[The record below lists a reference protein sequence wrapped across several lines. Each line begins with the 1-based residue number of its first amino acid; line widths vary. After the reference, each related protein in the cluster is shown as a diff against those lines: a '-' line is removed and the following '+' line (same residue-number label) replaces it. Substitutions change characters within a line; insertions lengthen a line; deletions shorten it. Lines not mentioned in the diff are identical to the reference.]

1 MGKAIK
7 TIKAAAA
14 LDDMSANSIMPSDS
28 NDAGGAD
35 DLAGIDG
42 IVHDE
47 IAMIRAE
54 HVNRRFS
61 HAADGRQALS
71 DVSLQIRRGESVA
84 IIGGS
89 GSGKS
94 TLIRILLGLDS
105 ADSGFVEYL
114 GQPVHGKRS
123 PGWRL
128 LRRESGLVLQ
138 NPFTSLD
145 PRWTVARSIA
155 EPLRSVGIHGHEAVA
170 AAVESSLRQVG
181 LEADR
186 FMPRYPID
194 LSGGQAQRVA
204 IARAIVGGP
213 SLLVADEPMSA
224 IDVAARLQI
233 LESFTALR
241 RARPEMALIMVSHD
255 LGVLRRIAERI
266 IVLHEGVVVEA
277 GSTTAILERPQHDYT
292 KRLIDAASL

>member
-1 MGKAIK
+1 MNANIDSGFSSGATPSGGIA
-7 TIKAAAA
+7 TGDAAG
-14 LDDMSANSIMPSDS
+14 SATRSD
-28 NDAGGAD
+28 A
-35 DLAGIDG
+35 
-42 IVHDE
+42 
-47 IAMIRAE
+47 AMIRAE
-54 HVNRRFS
+54 HVSKRFGRD
-61 HAADGRQALS
+61 AAGRQALS
-71 DVSLQIRRGESVA
+71 DVSLQIRQGESVA

-94 TLIRILLGLDS
+94 TLIRILLGLDN
-105 ADSGFVEYL
+105 ADSGTVEYR
-114 GQPVHGKRS
+114 GQLVHGKRS

-155 EPLRSVGIHGHEAVA
+155 EPLRSAGVRGRNDMATAVGSA
-170 AAVESSLRQVG
+170 LQQVG
-181 LEADR
+181 LESER
-186 FMPRYPID
+186 FLPRYPID

-204 IARAIVGGP
+204 IARAIVTGP

-233 LESFTALR
+233 LESFKALR
-241 RARPEMALIMVSHD
+241 RARPSMALIMVSHD
-255 LGVLRRIAERI
+255 LGVVRRIAERI
-266 IVLHEGVVVEA
+266 IVLHEGVVVES
-277 GSTTAILERPQHDYT
+277 GPTTAILERPQHDYT

>member
-28 NDAGGAD
+28 NNAGGAD

-170 AAVESSLRQVG
+170 AAVESALRQVG

-224 IDVAARLQI
+224 IDVAARVRI
-233 LESFTALR
+233 LDAFAAIRESQ
-241 RARPEMALIMVSHD
+241 PDMAIIMVSHD
-255 LGVLRRIAERI
+255 LGVVQHIADRIL
-266 IVLHEGVVVEA
+266 VLHDGRAVEV
-277 GSTTAILERPQHDYT
+277 GPTDQVLGHPQDEYT
-292 KRLIDAASL
+292 KRLVQAASL

>member
-1 MGKAIK
+1 
-7 TIKAAAA
+7 
-14 LDDMSANSIMPSDS
+14 
-28 NDAGGAD
+28 
-35 DLAGIDG
+35 
-42 IVHDE
+42 
-47 IAMIRAE
+47 MIRAD
-54 HVNRRFS
+54 HINKRFS

-105 ADSGFVEYL
+105 ADSGTVEYR
-114 GQPVHGKRS
+114 GQPVRGKRS

-155 EPLRSVGIHGHEAVA
+155 EPLRSAGVRSRTDVTAT
-170 AAVESSLRQVG
+170 VESALQQVG
-181 LEADR
+181 LESER

-204 IARAIVGGP
+204 IARAIVAGP

-233 LESFTALR
+233 LESFKALR
-241 RARPEMALIMVSHD
+241 RARPGMALIMVSHD
-255 LGVLRRIAERI
+255 LGVVRRIAERI
-266 IVLHEGVVVEA
+266 IVLHEGVVVESGPTA
-277 GSTTAILERPQHDYT
+277 AILERPQHDYT

>member
-1 MGKAIK
+1 MNANIDSGFSADAMSSEGIA
-7 TIKAAAA
+7 TGDAVGSAAR
-14 LDDMSANSIMPSDS
+14 SD
-28 NDAGGAD
+28 
-35 DLAGIDG
+35 
-42 IVHDE
+42 V
-47 IAMIRAE
+47 AMIRAE
-54 HVNRRFS
+54 HVNKHFGRD
-61 HAADGRQALS
+61 AAGRQALS
-71 DVSLQIRRGESVA
+71 DVSLQIRQGESVA

-94 TLIRILLGLDS
+94 TLIRILLGLEN
-105 ADSGFVEYL
+105 ADSGAVEYR
-114 GQPVHGKRS
+114 GQPVRGKRS

-155 EPLRSVGIHGHEAVA
+155 EPLRSAGVRGRADVTTAVGSA
-170 AAVESSLRQVG
+170 LRQVG
-181 LEADR
+181 LEPDL

-194 LSGGQAQRVA
+194 LSGGQAQRIA
-204 IARAIVGGP
+204 IARAIVAGP

-233 LESFTALR
+233 LESFKALR
-241 RARPEMALIMVSHD
+241 RARPSMTLIMVSHD
-255 LGVLRRIAERI
+255 LGVVRRIAERI
-266 IVLHEGVVVEA
+266 IVLHEGVVVES
-277 GSTTAILERPQHDYT
+277 GPTTAILERPQHDYT

>member
-1 MGKAIK
+1 MNANIDSGFSAD
-7 TIKAAAA
+7 A
-14 LDDMSANSIMPSDS
+14 MSSEEIATGDVANS
-28 NDAGGAD
+28 AAR
-35 DLAGIDG
+35 
-42 IVHDE
+42 DE
-47 IAMIRAE
+47 IAMIHAE
-54 HVNRRFS
+54 HINKRFGRD
-61 HAADGRQALS
+61 AAGRQALS

-105 ADSGFVEYL
+105 ADSGAVEYR
-114 GQPVHGKRS
+114 GQPVRGKRS

-155 EPLRSVGIHGHEAVA
+155 EPLRSAGVRGRTDVT
-170 AAVESSLRQVG
+170 AAVESALQQVG
-181 LEADR
+181 LKPSH
-186 FMPRYPID
+186 FIPRYPID

-204 IARAIVGGP
+204 IARAIVAGP

-233 LESFTALR
+233 LESFKALR
-241 RARPEMALIMVSHD
+241 RAHPSMALIMVSHD
-255 LGVLRRIAERI
+255 LGVVRRIAERI
-266 IVLHEGVVVEA
+266 IVLHEGVVVES

>member
-1 MGKAIK
+1 
-7 TIKAAAA
+7 
-14 LDDMSANSIMPSDS
+14 MSSEEIATGDVANS
-28 NDAGGAD
+28 AAR
-35 DLAGIDG
+35 
-42 IVHDE
+42 DE
-47 IAMIRAE
+47 IAMIHAE
-54 HVNRRFS
+54 HINKRFGRD
-61 HAADGRQALS
+61 AAGRQALS

-105 ADSGFVEYL
+105 ADSGAVEYR
-114 GQPVHGKRS
+114 GQPVRGKRS

-155 EPLRSVGIHGHEAVA
+155 EPLRSAGVRGRTDVT
-170 AAVESSLRQVG
+170 AAVESALQQVG
-181 LEADR
+181 LKPSH
-186 FMPRYPID
+186 FIPRYPID

-204 IARAIVGGP
+204 IARAIVAGP

-233 LESFTALR
+233 LESFKALR
-241 RARPEMALIMVSHD
+241 RAHPSMALIMVSHD
-255 LGVLRRIAERI
+255 LGVVRRIAERI
-266 IVLHEGVVVEA
+266 IVLHEGVVVES